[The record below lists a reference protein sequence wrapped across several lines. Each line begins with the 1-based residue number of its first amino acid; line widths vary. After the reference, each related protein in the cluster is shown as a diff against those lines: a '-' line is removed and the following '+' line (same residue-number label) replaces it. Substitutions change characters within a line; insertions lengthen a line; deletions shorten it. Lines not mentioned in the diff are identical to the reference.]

1 VQYLIATHLPRR
13 IKMSIVAEFVPQAE
27 IDREVFGFVIIRD
40 TETGEKFVDRE
51 YASDGEAEGLAEAYG
66 ATFEA

>member
-1 VQYLIATHLPRR
+1 
-13 IKMSIVAEFVPQAE
+13 MSIVAEFVPQAE